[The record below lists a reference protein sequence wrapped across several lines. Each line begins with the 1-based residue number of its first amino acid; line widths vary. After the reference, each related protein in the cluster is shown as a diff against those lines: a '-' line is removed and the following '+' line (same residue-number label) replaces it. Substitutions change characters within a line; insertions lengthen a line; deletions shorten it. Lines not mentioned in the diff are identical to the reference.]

1 MGRRLWTADWHL
13 GSSILLD
20 KNVMKDS
27 VRPFKDVE
35 AMKKAFLDSVK
46 NKAKPGDTI
55 IHIGDFASYGIDR
68 GYRGLLLEKP
78 SEIISKIPVPFINL
92 RGNHDINNG
101 VFCIGN
107 SLNLSL
113 GKRCPFVS
121 AGHYPSYDRRAT
133 GTFVDGTIHLCGHV
147 HKKWKHCLDLTH
159 SVLNIN
165 VGVDV
170 WDYEIVDE
178 EQLIKYL
185 NFLFKKRSDEL
196 FRVKVTQNK
205 TLGNHTKVEI
215 LGYPSW

>member
-1 MGRRLWTADWHL
+1 MARRLWTADWHL

-20 KNVMKDS
+20 KNIMKDAA
-27 VRPFKDVE
+27 RPFKDTD
-35 AMKKAFLDSVK
+35 AMKRAFLDSVK
-46 NKAKPGDTI
+46 SKAKAGDTI
-55 IHIGDFASYGIDR
+55 IHLGDFASYGIDR
-68 GYRGLLLEKP
+68 GYKSLLEKP
-78 SEIISKIPVPFINL
+78 SEIIAKMPVPFINL

-121 AGHYPSYDRRAT
+121 AAHYPSYDRRAT

-170 WDYEIVDE
+170 WNYEIVDE
-178 EQLIKYL
+178 EQLIRYL

-196 FRVKVTQNK
+196 FRVKVSAQQN
-205 TLGNHTKVEI
+205 GHAKVEV